1 MPRES
6 RDPAYL
12 WDMLEAAKTI
22 MGFTQ
27 DVTPEQYR
35 ADLKLRL
42 AVEREIGIIG
52 EAARRV
58 SGPFQSAHPEIP
70 WQKIIAQRNVMIHE
84 YGDVDHERI
93 WQVVIDHIPR
103 LIEQLTPL
111 IPAIPEEPKE

>member
-1 MPRES
+1 MRRES

-22 MGFTQ
+22 LSFTRC
-27 DVTPEQYR
+27 VTPEQYR

-58 SGPFQSAHPEIP
+58 SGPFQSTHPEIP

-84 YGDVDHERI
+84 YGDIDHERI
-93 WQVVIDHIPR
+93 WQLVIDHIPR
-103 LIEQLTPL
+103 LVEQLTPL
-111 IPAIPEEPKE
+111 IPPIPEEPQE

>member
-1 MPRES
+1 MPGEG

-12 WDMLEAAKTI
+12 WDMLEAAKTSL
-22 MGFTQ
+22 GFTHG
-27 DVTPEQYR
+27 VTSEQYH

-58 SGPFQSAHPEIP
+58 SEPFRSAPPEIP
-70 WQKIIAQRNVMIHE
+70 WQKIIAQRNVMIHD
-84 YGDVDHERI
+84 YGDIDHGRI
-93 WQVVIDHIPR
+93 RQLVIDQIPR

-111 IPAIPEEPKE
+111 IPPIPEEPKE